1 MTIKSK
7 LDKLVK
13 RLIDFLDLATRF
25 AELSLVLIM
34 IWFFTKLIKMFF
46 GELPGAL

>member
-34 IWFFTKLIKMFF
+34 IWFFLKFVKIFF
-46 GELPGAL
+46 DDVPGAL